1 MSFLERALPAGA
13 RVLEVGCGRGDVAAG
28 LSQNGFRVRALDNDP
43 GAVEAARA
51 RGVDAVLVDFLSYED
66 EPFDAVAFTRS
77 LHHIQPLDAALDR
90 TRGLLKPRGL
100 LLSEEF
106 AREAVDRQTARWFY
120 ETVELLEAADLIAP
134 TEDLP
139 SRSPDPLER
148 WREDHMRERLN
159 TGAAIRAAIAMRF
172 ELIESRGA
180 PYLYRHFCGR
190 LEEGERG
197 VKVGRLLFETEN
209 RGIAEGRLTAAGLR
223 LVATR
228 P

>member
-1 MSFLERALPAGA
+1 M
-13 RVLEVGCGRGDVAAG
+13 LEVGCGEGRVAAL
-28 LSQNGFRVRALDNDP
+28 LSRKGFRLRALDSDAE
-43 GAVEAARA
+43 AVETARV
-51 RGVDAVLVDFLSYED
+51 RGVDAVSADFLSYKD

-77 LHHIQPLDAALDR
+77 LHHIQPLEAALDR
-90 TRGLLKPRGL
+90 ARELLKPRGL

-120 ETVELLEAADLIAP
+120 ETVELLEAADLLAP

-139 SRSPDPLER
+139 SRLRDPLER

-172 ELIESRGA
+172 ELLESRGA

-190 LEEGERG
+190 LQEGERG
-197 VKVGRLLFETEN
+197 VKVGRLLLETEK
-209 RGIAEGRLTAAGLR
+209 RGIDEGRLTAAGLR
-223 LVATR
+223 LVAAR
-228 P
+228 R